1 MFVLK
6 NFTQTIEFP
15 FILIL
20 LFFFVCSNPLSLFS
34 FTYFSILSTFLYD
47 FILNRP
53 IAPIFYS
60 QAFFFFYVSKSYHI
74 RVLHWP
80 FQSLYIPSPSPLQ
93 DTPYLVYTLS
103 WLAPSIVLLHRIFS
117 GNSFLLVC
125 VYFIF
130 DFLSTLLSH
139 LHKWLSVNLF
149 RYAILFPLP
158 GLLSFFSLCALWVQ
172 QIFSLVQLFI

>member
-60 QAFFFFYVSKSYHI
+60 QAFFFFMYPNHI
-74 RVLHWP
+74 ILEYYIDPFNHSIFLHLH
-80 FQSLYIPSPSPLQ
+80 LYKTLHIWYTHFHGLHHPLSFSTGFSQ
-93 DTPYLVYTLS
+93 VTHFYWCVCTLS
-103 WLAPSIVLLHRIFS
+103 LTF
-117 GNSFLLVC
+117 
-125 VYFIF
+125 
-130 DFLSTLLSH
+130 
-139 LHKWLSVNLF
+139 
-149 RYAILFPLP
+149 FPHSCLICI
-158 GLLSFFSLCALWVQ
+158 SDCR
-172 QIFSLVQLFI
+172 